1 MRGGDISND
10 TPGRVIATIDCF
22 IDKEIVE
29 RRTLGLFKRAE
40 IEYQY
45 NRAYISR
52 LWHFSANSGVVLEL
66 AGFGYSQ
73 ESMDQVLEDL
83 NNLGTNPFGYAK
95 AFADI
100 DELIAEL
107 PYRPELIGV
116 VDIPGNAL
124 RYGSKYIDI
133 GRVF

>member
-10 TPGRVIATIDCF
+10 SPGRIIATIDCF
-22 IDKEIVE
+22 LDKELVE
-29 RRTLGLFKRAE
+29 QKILGVFKRAT

-52 LWHFSANSGVVLEL
+52 LWHFSANAGVVLEL
-66 AGFGYSQ
+66 AGFGYTQ
-73 ESMDQVLEDL
+73 EAMDQVLEDL

-95 AFADI
+95 AFDTI
-100 DELIAEL
+100 EDLIAEL

-116 VDIPGNAL
+116 VDVPGNAL